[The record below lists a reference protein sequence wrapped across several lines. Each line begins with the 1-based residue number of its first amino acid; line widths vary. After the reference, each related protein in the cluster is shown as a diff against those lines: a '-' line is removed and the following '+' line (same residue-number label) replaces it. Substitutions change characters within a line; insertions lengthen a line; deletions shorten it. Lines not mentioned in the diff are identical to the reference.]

1 MEIRIYRSYEHYQG
15 SKPFYVAKVENV
27 DVFSFSEAMKVFRAI
42 YGSQIIIVFI
52 CV

>member
-15 SKPFYVAKVENV
+15 SKPFYTAKVENM
-27 DVFSFSEAMKVFRAI
+27 DVFSFSEALKVFRSI
-42 YGSQIIIVFI
+42 YGSSIIIVFI